1 IKMQREIDNDSE
13 SEKEVK
19 DSTIMRR
26 YPGIVSDIPVVP
38 KLEIPFSVKDIISKI
53 EQAQLHRAREDIHM
67 QLADIMN
74 NVHRI
79 ITRFTAVDLNAP
91 SGRSISSTEYKKKWR
106 TDFLEKMA
114 TYAKTAEIREKTL
127 AYILA
132 WLEKWNVIL
141 SEMTVID
148 VDEHHHW
155 IAQMEMLPDTFKA
168 IENNVK
174 ILTRISTSLLEEK
187 KKQKKEILSRST
199 LWKSWK
205 ERVIKRPATARA
217 LRPDQMISDQFATDK
232 KVSEIQDM
240 LQELIGTAMFTKL
253 ENHAIKYISSTIIN
267 LSKALSVLNDELK
280 VTNFQSVNMDADDTR
295 ETEKELFLRII
306 QDLSEENEMLQRKLQ
321 DAEEKCE
328 KLIQSKVVTAYSTSS
343 DLKVLPGLSSQSSMP
358 ITKDGDTEDSVDSM
372 LAKEFENIEDEV
384 PQRGI
389 KVSGIKWDSAI
400 SYRTQVEMAPDLTEQ
415 QYPLPEKKRKRP
427 SEDTTED
434 ITEAN
439 ISLKK
444 GDVFHYQSQKRRHPY
459 VHESSGSNLSDN
471 KGEWKV
477 SEAKLNQYPEL
488 QALEKKR
495 KEIKLSSED
504 QLKLFTESKSQHF
517 PSPET
522 KSQGGK
528 SGTSS
533 MWEQLRKLKT
543 EYALVKSPIPSE
555 TKVEPITES
564 MDKER
569 KSETSRM
576 IQFDSTSKP
585 QKVKIKGQKYQI
597 SSGTTTSKERKIK
610 EKEILSF
617 TKQVKSHQ
625 LVKSQSRIAKET
637 SESTRGPESPDG
649 KSEQSNLEEFQNAIM
664 AFLKEKID
672 NVGKPFDKKTVL
684 KEEELLKRAEVEKL
698 RTIKAKMEEYFQ
710 KVAETVTKT
719 LKKYKYI
726 KKEGQVGEKPMKTK
740 KVVPFTPGLH
750 FQKSP
755 ISSKSEISTFLS
767 SESTDPIINNLTQ
780 MILAE
785 IENETDVPTV
795 SILEKDDEEKER
807 EQQEEYLKEGE
818 EKMSGMSIKHQ
829 LQKEK
834 NLLKKTY
841 KMRNKHMG
849 KKTVWLQMKEGEQEQ
864 QEQKQWQEEEVWKE
878 QQKQRIPNWIEQ
890 DKMQKQMEKEEEE
903 HQKPKQQL
911 EAWEQN
917 MKEQGVL
924 LEKENREKMRQVQE
938 EVTHLEQNLRWEKEE
953 EKPRTRREEEDLTK
967 QQQDKAK
974 KQTEIEEKNLEELAK
989 PVTQTTMTLTPRW
1002 KTISKDIVQL
1012 YQGEKFHRNLKTLE
1026 ILQDGRQ
1033 SIPISP
1039 PTSTQLSPTG
1049 ALPIPRQPFTKYL
1062 THTPEQAQDM
1072 GITLIPQQIQA
1083 QGVTLT
1089 PQQAQELGI
1098 TLTPEQLQAQGIT
1111 LTPQQVQDLGITPTT
1126 QQIQAQGI
1134 TLPPQQIQA
1143 QGIILSPQQAQD
1155 LGISLTPQQIQAQ
1168 RISLTPQQ
1176 AQDLGITLTPQQ
1188 IQAEGVTLT
1197 PQQAQDLG
1205 VTLTPQHAQD
1215 LGITLTPQQAQD
1227 LGITLTPQQIQAQG
1241 FTLTPQQAQDL
1252 GITLTPQQIQ
1262 AQGVTLT
1269 PQQAQDLGITITLT
1283 PQQAQALGITLTP
1296 KQIQAQVVTL
1306 TPQQAQD
1313 LGVTLTPQQIQA
1325 QGVTLNPQQAQDLGI
1340 TLTPQQAQDLGITLT
1355 PQQIKAQGVTLT
1367 PHQAQDLGITL
1378 TPQQIQAQ
1386 GVTLNPQQAQDL
1398 GITLTPQQIQ
1408 AQGVTLTPQQIQ
1420 AQGVTLTPQPAQD
1433 LGITLT
1439 PQQIQ
1444 AQGVTLTPQQAQ
1456 DLGIT
1461 LTPQRIQAQEITLT
1475 PQQAQEL
1482 GITLTPKQ
1490 IQAQEITL
1498 TPQQA
1503 QDLGI
1508 TFTPQQ
1514 IQAQGVTLTPQQ
1526 AQDLGI
1532 TLTPQQIQ
1540 AQGVTLTPQQAQ
1552 DLGITLTPKQIQ
1564 AQGVT
1569 LTPQQIQAQ
1578 GITLTPQQAQE
1589 LGITFTPQ
1597 QIQAQ
1602 GVTLTPQQAQDLG
1615 ITLTPQQI
1623 QAQGVTLTPQQ
1634 AQAMGVSITPKNAWL
1649 SAATITPEQT
1659 QALGSPI
1666 TLEQAQALGVPFSQE
1681 QLWKLG
1687 VPVSPD
1693 KAHSLGSPLTLEHVQ
1708 PSLRQFQKV
1717 KASLPTGQS
1726 ITSRLSPSAPT
1737 AKSSIFGVSSTPLQI
1752 SRPSLTQA
1760 PFAPEISL
1768 GLGIPSDSGKLL
1780 VPQTLPS
1787 SRQTVVYRGRST
1799 HEQFLATEVPPTP
1812 GQLPISGA
1820 TPTLVPLA
1828 PRQPLISGVPSISGQ
1843 IPSLWAP
1850 LSPGQPLVP
1859 GASSIPGE
1867 LLESGLSTFSEQS
1880 QAFQPPATPEQSPYL
1895 QAPSIFKQH
1904 LAPRTLPRQAS
1915 SLWIPPIPMHS
1926 PILWASPVSGKPQK
1940 GLSSSITSKRLAVIS
1955 QKSKSALA
1963 HPRAPDFEVSQAPF
1977 TTKKFQMPGV
1987 SDTSEETKLL
1997 RETFAMEAFK
2007 TLQPH
2012 LMDYRTPTLQTP
2024 YIDEG
2029 ALSTLM
2035 KPITSLPSLTTQ
2047 LPQTSQISPSEWDQI
2062 SRFPPIGK
2070 PWILTSVSGIK
2081 KPKMMVPPISLQD
2094 LEEKRYLVDV
2104 QAQRNNLILLNWATK
2119 TFGLPSQL
2127 HTTARNLI
2135 IETLHMDTIRL
2146 GYLFHKY
2153 IAFRLIQHA
2162 RNNIIKRIKAI
2173 ENTGKGYETQN
2184 LYIMLSRID
2193 NYQKKVMQV
2202 WTEKQKSLEQKRNQ
2216 CLRKI
2221 THLFSQLQEMYKLNL
2236 SQPIPL
2242 IIDKKHTPA
2251 STKFVQWPLLEDR
2264 KSDIFKKS
2272 RQEDQTEAIWN
2283 ADLSTSSYPIA
2294 EKTSIH
2300 SHWAK
2305 LGGYPDVPR
2314 LLQLDVQST
2323 FRKSLASMQSR

>member
-1 IKMQREIDNDSE
+1 
-13 SEKEVK
+13 
-19 DSTIMRR
+19 
-26 YPGIVSDIPVVP
+26 
-38 KLEIPFSVKDIISKI
+38 
-53 EQAQLHRAREDIHM
+53 DIHM

-79 ITRFTAVDLNAP
+79 ITRFTVVDLNAP
-91 SGRSISSTEYKKKWR
+91 SGRSSSSTEYKKKGR
-106 TDFLEKMA
+106 TDFLEKMV

-174 ILTRISTSLLEEK
+174 ILTTISTSLLEEK
-187 KKQKKEILSRST
+187 KKKKKEILSRGT

-205 ERVIKRPATARA
+205 ERVIKRPATAHA
-217 LRPDQMISDQFATDK
+217 LRPYQMISDQFATNK

-240 LQELIGTAMFTKL
+240 LQELIGTTMFTKL
-253 ENHAIKYISSTIIN
+253 ENNAIKYISSTIIN
-267 LSKALSVLNDELK
+267 LSKALSMLTDELK
-280 VTNFQSVNMDADDTR
+280 VTNFLSVNMDADDTR
-295 ETEKELFLRII
+295 ETEKELSLRII

-328 KLIQSKVVTAYSTSS
+328 KLIQPKVVTAYSTSS
-343 DLKVLPGLSSQSSMP
+343 DLKVLPALSSQSSMS
-358 ITKDGDTEDSVDSM
+358 ITKDGDTEDSVDSI
-372 LAKEFENIEDEV
+372 LVKEFENIEDEA

-389 KVSGIKWDSAI
+389 KVPGIKWDSAI
-400 SYRTQVEMAPDLTEQ
+400 SYRAQVEMAPDLTEQ
-415 QYPLPEKKRKRP
+415 QHPLPEKKRKRP

-434 ITEAN
+434 VSEAN

-444 GDVFHYQSQKRRHPY
+444 GDVFHYPSQKRRHPY
-459 VHESSGSNLSDN
+459 VQESSGSNLSDN
-471 KGEWKV
+471 KGGWKV

-495 KEIKLSSED
+495 KEIKSSSED
-504 QLKLFTESKSQHF
+504 KLNLFTESKSQHF

-522 KSQGGK
+522 KSHGGK

-597 SSGTTTSKERKIK
+597 SSGTTTSKERKTK
-610 EKEILSF
+610 EKEILSV

-625 LVKSQSRIAKET
+625 LVKSQPRIAKET

-649 KSEQSNLEEFQNAIM
+649 KSEQSNLEEFQTALM

-672 NVGKPFDKKTVL
+672 NAGKPFDKKTVL

-719 LKKYKYI
+719 LRKYKYI

-740 KVVPFTPGLH
+740 KVVSFTPGLH

-785 IENETDVPTV
+785 IESERDVPTV

-818 EKMSGMSIKHQ
+818 EKMSGMNIKHQ

-841 KMRNKHMG
+841 KMKNKHME
-849 KKTVWLQMKEGEQEQ
+849 KKTVWLQMKEGKQEQ
-864 QEQKQWQEEEVWKE
+864 QEQKQGQEEEVWKE
-878 QQKQRIPNWIEQ
+878 QQKQRIPKWIEQ
-890 DKMQKQMEKEEEE
+890 DKMPKRTEKEEEE

-953 EKPRTRREEEDLTK
+953 EKPRTRRVEEDLARQK
-967 QQQDKAK
+967 QDKAK
-974 KQTEIEEKNLEELAK
+974 KQTKTEEKNHEELAK
-989 PVTQTTMTLTPRW
+989 LDTQTTMTLTPRW

-1026 ILQDGRQ
+1026 VLHDGKQ

-1039 PTSTQLSPTG
+1039 STSTQLSPPG

-1072 GITLIPQQIQA
+1072 GITLIPQQIQG

-1098 TLTPEQLQAQGIT
+1098 TLTPEQ
-1111 LTPQQVQDLGITPTT
+1111 
-1126 QQIQAQGI
+1126 IQAQ
-1134 TLPPQQIQA
+1134 
-1143 QGIILSPQQAQD
+1143 
-1155 LGISLTPQQIQAQ
+1155 
-1168 RISLTPQQ
+1168 
-1176 AQDLGITLTPQQ
+1176 
-1188 IQAEGVTLT
+1188 GVTLT

-1205 VTLTPQHAQD
+1205 VTLTPQEIKAQ
-1215 LGITLTPQQAQD
+1215 
-1227 LGITLTPQQIQAQG
+1227 
-1241 FTLTPQQAQDL
+1241 

-1269 PQQAQDLGITITLT
+1269 PQQAQDLG
-1283 PQQAQALGITLTP
+1283 
-1296 KQIQAQVVTL
+1296 VTL
-1306 TPQQAQD
+1306 TPQE
-1313 LGVTLTPQQIQA
+1313 
-1325 QGVTLNPQQAQDLGI
+1325 
-1340 TLTPQQAQDLGITLT
+1340 
-1355 PQQIKAQGVTLT
+1355 IKAQ
-1367 PHQAQDLGITL
+1367 
-1378 TPQQIQAQ
+1378 
-1386 GVTLNPQQAQDL
+1386 

-1408 AQGVTLTPQQIQ
+1408 AQGVTLTPQQAQDLGVTLTPQEIKAQGITLTPQQIQ
-1420 AQGVTLTPQPAQD
+1420 AQGVTLTPQQAQD
-1433 LGITLT
+1433 LGVTLTPQEIKAQGITLTPQQIQAQGVTLTPQQAQDLGVTLTPQEIKAQGITLTPQQIQAQGVTLTPQQAQDLGVTLTPQEIKAQGITLTPQQIQAQGVTLTPQQAQDLGVTLTPQEIKAQGITLTPQQIQAQGVTLTPQQAQDLGVTLTPQEIKAQGITLTPQQIQAQGVTLTPQQAQDLGVTLTPQEIKAQGITLTPQQIQAQGVTLTPQQAQDLGVTLTPQEIKGLGITLT

-1461 LTPQRIQAQEITLT
+1461 LTPQEI
-1475 PQQAQEL
+1475 
-1482 GITLTPKQ
+1482 K
-1490 IQAQEITL
+1490 
-1498 TPQQA
+1498 
-1503 QDLGI
+1503 
-1508 TFTPQQ
+1508 
-1514 IQAQGVTLTPQQ
+1514 AQGVTLTPQQ
-1526 AQDLGI
+1526 AQDLGV

-1552 DLGITLTPKQIQ
+1552 DLGISLTPHQIKGQGVTLTPQQAQDLGITLTPQEIK

-1569 LTPQQIQAQ
+1569 LTPQQIKPQ
-1578 GITLTPQQAQE
+1578 GVTLTPQQAQD
-1589 LGITFTPQ
+1589 LGVTLTPQ

-1615 ITLTPQQI
+1615 ISLTPHQI
-1623 QAQGVTLTPQQ
+1623 KAQGVTLTPQQ
-1634 AQAMGVSITPKNAWL
+1634 AQVMGVSITPKNAWL

-1666 TLEQAQALGVPFSQE
+1666 TLEQAQALGVPFSRE
-1681 QLWKLG
+1681 QFWKLG
-1687 VPVSPD
+1687 VPVSSD
-1693 KAHSLGSPLTLEHVQ
+1693 KAHSLGSPLTLEQVQ
-1708 PSLRQFQKV
+1708 PLGVHTPEQKV

-1737 AKSSIFGVSSTPLQI
+1737 VKSSIFGVSSTPLQI

-1760 PFAPEISL
+1760 PLALETSL
-1768 GLGIPSDSGKLL
+1768 GLGIPSDPGKLP

-1787 SRQTVVYRGRST
+1787 SRQTLVYRGRPT

-1812 GQLPISGA
+1812 GQLPVSGA

-1828 PRQPLISGVPSISGQ
+1828 PRQPLISGAPSTSGQ

-1867 LLESGLSTFSEQS
+1867 LLESGLSAFAEHS

-1915 SLWIPPIPMHS
+1915 SLWIPPTLMH
-1926 PILWASPVSGKPQK
+1926 PPTLWASPVSGKPQK
-1940 GLSSSITSKRLAVIS
+1940 GLSSSITRKRLAVIS
-1955 QKSKSALA
+1955 PKSKSALA
-1963 HPRAPDFEVSQAPF
+1963 HPRAPDFEVSQAPL

-2012 LMDYRTPTLQTP
+2012 LTDYRTPTLQTP

-2047 LPQTSQISPSEWDQI
+2047 LPQTSQISPSEWDQK

-2264 KSDIFKKS
+2264 KSDIFKKF

-2294 EKTSIH
+2294 EKTSIN